1 MCSRRAIH
9 RILLT
14 LILVQTAV
22 IAGDWPQWRG
32 PTRNGISSETG
43 WRTDWPPDGP
53 KVAWKARVGL
63 GFSSFVVGGGRAY
76 TLGHAEGQDTVFCF
90 DAATGQSI
98 WKHSYPAELGDKFF
112 DGGTT
117 GSPTLDSG
125 RLFTLS
131 RWGDVFCFDA
141 ATGKVMWT
149 KNVLQETGARLPDW
163 GFGGAPTVVGERVL
177 LNVGE
182 AGLALDRSSG
192 ALVWKSGTKSAG
204 YSTPLPIKQGTESVI
219 LLSSGQSYLAVKPND
234 GTPVWN
240 IRWLTQYGVN
250 AADPI
255 VDGDRL
261 FLSTGYG
268 KGAGLFRLGSGDPEL
283 LWKGKSLRTQ
293 MNAAV
298 LQAGYLFGVDGDT
311 TEKAALKCV
320 ELATGTEKWSHPD
333 FGSGG
338 VILADGKLIAL
349 SGTGELMVAP
359 ASAEAFQPVA
369 RAQVVGGKTWTA
381 PVLSHGRIYCRN
393 SRGEVVCLDVASR

>member
-1 MCSRRAIH
+1 MCSHLAVH
-9 RILLT
+9 RLLLT
-14 LILVQTAV
+14 LMLTLPPVF
-22 IAGDWPQWRG
+22 AGDWPQWRG

-43 WRTDWPPDGP
+43 WRTDWPADGP

-63 GFSSFVVGGGRAY
+63 GFSSFVVGNERAY
-76 TLGHAEGQDTVFCF
+76 TLGHAEGQDTVYCF
-90 DAATGQSI
+90 DAANGQVV

-141 ATGKVMWT
+141 ATGKVVWT
-149 KNVLQETGARLPDW
+149 KNVLQEFAARIPDW
-163 GFGGAPTVVGERVL
+163 GFGGAPTVVGDRVL
-177 LNVGE
+177 FNVGE
-182 AGLALDRSSG
+182 AGLALDRSNG

-219 LLSSGQSYLAVKPND
+219 LLSSGQSYLAVKPED

-255 VDGDRL
+255 VDGDRV

-268 KGAGLFRLGSGDPEL
+268 KGAGLFRLGSSDPEL

-298 LQAGYLFGVDGDT
+298 LQAGYLYGVDGDT

-320 ELATGTEKWSHPD
+320 ELATGMEKWTHPD

-359 ASAEAFQPVA
+359 ASAEAFKPIA
-369 RAQVVGGKTWTA
+369 RAQVLGGKTWTA

-393 SRGEVVCLDVASR
+393 SRGDVVCLDVTSR